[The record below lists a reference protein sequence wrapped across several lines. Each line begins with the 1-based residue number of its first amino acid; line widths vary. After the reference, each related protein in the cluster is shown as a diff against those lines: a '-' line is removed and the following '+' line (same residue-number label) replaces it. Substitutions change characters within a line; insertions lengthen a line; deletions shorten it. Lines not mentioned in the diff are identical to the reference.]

1 MDVFEKMKQAIIK
14 VQPGIDET
22 KIVPSARLTEDLE
35 IDSLT
40 KVELALAMEDAFGF
54 YLPDEELENIVTVS
68 DAVALI
74 ESKSKEAKL
83 RTQDA

>member
-1 MDVFEKMKQAIIK
+1 MDVFEKIKQAIIK

-22 KIVPSARLTEDLE
+22 KIIPSARLTEDLE

-54 YLPDEELENIVTVS
+54 YLPDNELETIATVN
-68 DAVALI
+68 DAVSLI
-74 ESKSKEAKL
+74 QSKLDSKL
-83 RTQDA
+83 RTENA